1 MKKGQH
7 GFHVHETGK
16 LGNDC
21 KDAGGHFNPFKV
33 TLKVLKRILT
43 LLDYHD
49 PCYGNG
55 VCVPVAQCPSPYRD
69 EGNECYL
76 GHHSV
81 GLCCNAIL
89 ENPGRCWSIFFVLYA
104 ITSYRNII
112 IIE

>member
-1 MKKGQH
+1 MKSN
-7 GFHVHETGK
+7 FDLFFT
-16 LGNDC
+16 
-21 KDAGGHFNPFKV
+21 F
-33 TLKVLKRILT
+33 
-43 LLDYHD
+43 LDYHD

-104 ITSYRNII
+104 ITTYRNNII
-112 IIE
+112 TEYCPITEGAKFLEREEFPASNGFNDFSRIPNA